1 MSFWD
6 WLSKLL
12 FGEPT
17 SGRLHVPGPPGVC
30 AYCGRPLPSPQ
41 AQQCFACGYD
51 WRDPFNVVRRGVI
64 NRPADRTPAPSPSTP
79 PPPGWYVDNTRP
91 AVSPPSVVITPPPA
105 YQPPLPP
112 PAPQKPP
119 PKRENK
125 TLSGLD
131 ASSFIGM
138 TSEQIKKDIKAGGS
152 VRMGGAWFGRR
163 DMIPPASDRRTAL
176 IDAGMIGYGLITPEE
191 LARIHAIG
199 AEMDQLRPD
208 FSTAAQLAQDAVR
221 AAEADRAVR
230 KAKKKAE
237 AAEKKQRRAAEIAA
251 RKLTDIIYL
260 GRGVSRGLA
269 DRRIDLERL
278 QAGSLPILATPKD
291 IATALGISIPRL
303 RWLAFHNEAATRLHY
318 IRFTVPKK
326 SGGTRELAAPHKTLA
341 ACQLWILDNILRKV
355 PAHDAAHGFI
365 PSRSTVT
372 CAAAHVGKHTVLNA
386 DLTNFFPTITFPRV
400 KGIFQ
405 QLGYSPAAATILAL
419 LCTEAPR
426 KTVSLAGKK
435 YFAATGPRALPQ
447 GACTSPAL
455 SNLAAR
461 RMDARLSG
469 IANKL
474 SWTYTRYADD
484 LTFSADAEPAAR
496 AGYLLARL
504 RHIAQDEGFAVNEK
518 KTRIQRKNASQQ
530 VTGIVVNERRGVPR
544 KLVRRLRAILHRARH
559 DGLAAQERGRPRFQ
573 AWLRGMISY
582 IHMVNPEQ
590 ARPLQVALDSLG
602 SH

>member
-1 MSFWD
+1 MSLWD

-12 FGEPT
+12 FGESS
-17 SGRLHVPGPPGVC
+17 SGRLHVPGLPGVC
-30 AYCGRPLPSPQ
+30 AYCSARLPTPD
-41 AQQCFACGYD
+41 AQICHACGYD
-51 WRDPFNVVRRGVI
+51 WRDPFNVVRLSGYI
-64 NRPADRTPAPSPSTP
+64 GRPQPPAPQ
-79 PPPGWYVDNTRP
+79 R
-91 AVSPPSVVITPPPA
+91 
-105 YQPPLPP
+105 PP
-112 PAPQKPP
+112 PAPPTPQQTFQPPRQPVPQRPPP

-125 TLSGLD
+125 TLAGLD
-131 ASSFIGM
+131 ASQFIGM
-138 TSEQIKKDIKAGGS
+138 TSSEIKKDLKASGG

-163 DMIPPASDRRTAL
+163 DMIPPAGDRRTAL

-208 FSTAAQLAQDAVR
+208 YAVAAQLARDAVV

-230 KAKKKAE
+230 KARKKAE

-251 RKLTDIIYL
+251 RKQTDIIYL

-269 DRRIDLERL
+269 DRRIDVERL
-278 QAGSLPILATPKD
+278 QAGSLPVLATPKD
-291 IATALGISIPRL
+291 VATALGITIPRL

-326 SGGTRELAAPHKTLA
+326 SGGTRELAAPHRTLA
-341 ACQLWILDNILRKV
+341 ACQTWILDNILRKV

-405 QLGYSPAAATILAL
+405 QLGYSPAVATILAL

-426 KTVSLAGKK
+426 KTVSLAGRK
-435 YFAATGPRALPQ
+435 YFAATGPRSLPQ

-469 IANKL
+469 IAAKL

-504 RHIAQDEGFAVNEK
+504 RHIAQDEGFSVNEK
-518 KTRIQRKNASQQ
+518 KTRIQRKSASQQ
-530 VTGIVVNERRGVPR
+530 VTGIIVNQRPGVPR
-544 KLVRRLRAILHRARH
+544 KVVRRLRAILHRARH

-582 IHMVNPEQ
+582 IHMVNPDQ
-590 ARPLQVALDSLG
+590 ARPLQLALDALG
-602 SH
+602 SR